1 MTLKSLVTG
10 AAAAAA
16 IGGAALGVTS
26 ISAST
31 VASAA
36 PGSVNIPTQPVPC
49 AATAGQLRSVIDGLL
64 APGVP
69 ARTGKSDLVEG
80 GIGFSDG
87 ALADK
92 AINGAY
98 ARGSLPVGFSVA
110 DPVCNGPAASTTL
123 SANGQSLNACLLSG
137 RPLRLGAV
145 SRVSDERPDPVRLIS
160 AVLTES

>member
-10 AAAAAA
+10 AAVAAA

-31 VASAA
+31 VASAT
-36 PGSVNIPTQPVPC
+36 PGSFNIPTQPAPC
-49 AATAGQLRSVIDGLL
+49 GATAGELRSVIDGLL

-98 ARGSLPVGFSVA
+98 ARGSLPVGYTVS
-110 DPVCNGPAASTTL
+110 DPVCNGPSASTTL
-123 SANGQSLNACLLSG
+123 SANGQSLNAVFFPGGRYGWVLS
-137 RPLRLGAV
+137 RA
-145 SRVSDERPDPVRLIS
+145 S
-160 AVLTES
+160 ALSALSLFG